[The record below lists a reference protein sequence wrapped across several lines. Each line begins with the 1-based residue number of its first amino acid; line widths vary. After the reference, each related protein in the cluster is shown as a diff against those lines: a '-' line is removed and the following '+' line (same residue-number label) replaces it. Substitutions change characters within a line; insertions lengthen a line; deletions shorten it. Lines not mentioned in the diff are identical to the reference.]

1 MDPGPDRRSA
11 VEEVRA
17 HLVAIRGGAPFLS
30 PADGWQLLRWL
41 DGGVPV
47 SAILRAIEAAATAR
61 RARRARTPLGLAH
74 ARKYLEPAKL
84 QEIAAIDRRG
94 VLVARIREISEELG
108 PLCARLEQARV
119 ADAEALARL
128 ALTEIRALHERA
140 WEALEPGERAA
151 LLADARAG
159 YGAMLEDLAE
169 AVQHALIEEAARDR
183 VRARWPGLCAELV
196 WESLRLSPLEAA

>member
-1 MDPGPDRRSA
+1 MDAGPDRRGA

-47 SAILRAIEAAATAR
+47 SAILRAIEAAAAAR

-74 ARKYLEPAKL
+74 ARKYLEKGAPAGV
-84 QEIAAIDRRG
+84 AAVERRD
-94 VLVARIREISEELG
+94 VLIARIREISADLEPICE
-108 PLCARLEQARV
+108 RLRRAAV
-119 ADAEALARL
+119 ADADELARL
-128 ALTEIRALHERA
+128 ALGEIRALHERS
-140 WEALEPGERAA
+140 WESLAPAERAA
-151 LLADARAG
+151 LLAEARAG

-196 WESLRLSPLEAA
+196 WESLRIAPLEAS

>member
-1 MDPGPDRRSA
+1 MDPGPDRRVA

-61 RARRARTPLGLAH
+61 RARTPLGLAH

-84 QEIAAIDRRG
+84 PEIAAIDRRG
-94 VLVARIREISEELG
+94 VLVARIREIADDLG
-108 PLCARLEQARV
+108 PLCARLEQAPV

-128 ALTEIRALHERA
+128 ALAEIRALHERA
-140 WEALEPGERAA
+140 WEALAPAERAA
-151 LLADARAG
+151 LLAEARAG
-159 YGAMLEDLAE
+159 YGAILEDLAE
-169 AVQHALIEEAARDR
+169 AVQHALVEEAARDR

-196 WESLRLSPLEAA
+196 WESLRLSPLEAS